1 MFPADTSLSRIATRA
16 PSPLTLLRPAAPRR
30 YGGLIVSLLLHGA
43 VLALVV
49 TEGERLWKRTPVP
62 GPISLSI
69 GGEAAGGSGGE
80 SPRVAYITL
89 PPIPK
94 AEAPPAPKPAPV
106 IPTPRPV
113 AQLAPEPETLPLEQ
127 PSFDT
132 VSPVATT
139 TPDTSGGESTG
150 PGQGAGAGSSTGD
163 GAGPGGGG
171 AGPGL
176 GGEGGRVRPPEP
188 RDMAFPFD
196 NPPKELRGIS
206 LKVTFWVRVDGRV
219 DRYLVEPEIKD
230 REYARKFD
238 EVMRAF
244 RFDPARAP
252 DGTRIPGTT
261 KISFTLPGKS
271 SS

>member
-1 MFPADTSLSRIATRA
+1 MFPADTSISRIATRP
-16 PSPLTLLRPAAPRR
+16 PSPLRLLRPSRPRP

-43 VLALVV
+43 LLALLV
-49 TEGERLWKRTPVP
+49 TEGERLWKRTPTP
-62 GPISLSI
+62 GPISLSL
-69 GGEAAGGSGGE
+69 GGDAAGGSGGG

-89 PPIPK
+89 PPMPE
-94 AEAPPAPKPAPV
+94 AEAPPVPKPPPV
-106 IPTPRPV
+106 LPTPRLV
-113 AQLAPEPETLPLEQ
+113 AQPAPEPETLPLEQ
-127 PSFDT
+127 PLFDT
-132 VSPVATT
+132 VSTVAAA
-139 TPDTSGGESTG
+139 TPDTSSGESTG
-150 PGQGAGAGSSTGD
+150 PGQGDGAGSSTGN

-171 AGPGL
+171 VGPGL

-219 DRYLVEPEIKD
+219 ERYLVEPEIKD

-244 RFDPARAP
+244 RFNPARAP

-261 KISFTLPGKS
+261 KVLFTLPGKS